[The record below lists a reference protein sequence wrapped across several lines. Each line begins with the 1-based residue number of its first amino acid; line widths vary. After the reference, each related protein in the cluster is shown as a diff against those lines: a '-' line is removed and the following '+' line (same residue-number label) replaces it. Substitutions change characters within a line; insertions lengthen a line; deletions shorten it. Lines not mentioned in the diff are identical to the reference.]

1 MLFVW
6 KEISWCVHVL
16 RPVSLPRGNYSCGS
30 CRAFPDILGIFDH
43 RCILSLFFFLAS
55 PHGLW
60 DLSCPARVGNHTP
73 CSGSAVLAF
82 GVPAKLRKNW
92 HLLSIYVVS
101 RVDIVGALLR
111 WGTGRPAAMTTGSWW
126 LTAVPGLQG
135 FLAAKKEL
143 PYSAGYAPYS
153 QAACSW

>member
-1 MLFVW
+1 MCCIQFLFPEATTAV
-6 KEISWCVHVL
+6 VL
-16 RPVSLPRGNYSCGS
+16 AEPSQIFWAYLIIDVFSLS
-30 CRAFPDILGIFDH
+30 
-43 RCILSLFFFLAS
+43 FFLAS

-111 WGTGRPAAMTTGSWW
+111 WGTGRPAAVTTGSWW